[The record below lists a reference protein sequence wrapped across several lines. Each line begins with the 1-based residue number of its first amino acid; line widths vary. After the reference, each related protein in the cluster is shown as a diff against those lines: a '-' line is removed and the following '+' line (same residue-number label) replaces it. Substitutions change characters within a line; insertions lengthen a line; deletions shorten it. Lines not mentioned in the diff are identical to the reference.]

1 MTTPDQW
8 PADADSE
15 DRVRA
20 VADQLTEPR
29 GASWVADQAAV
40 DYKTAR
46 KYLDKLCGDNRLL
59 TVEREGTT
67 LYAPNPRQQFF
78 EELGELVD
86 TNTKDELTAEL
97 TAMSERIEAWQAEYA
112 VDDPDELRVTLDET
126 LSIAERRDREQAID
140 NWEYTREM
148 RRLVRHAIRL
158 YDDLQQTTATS
169 VPEQASATGGE

>member
-20 VADQLTEPR
+20 VADQLTEPKS
-29 GASWVADQAAV
+29 ASWVADQAGV

-46 KYLDKLCGDNRLL
+46 KYLDKLRGDNRLL
-59 TVEREGTT
+59 AVERDRTT

-78 EELGELVD
+78 AELSELID
-86 TNTKDELTAEL
+86 TNTKEELTAEL
-97 TAMSERIEAWQAEYA
+97 TAMSERIEAWQAEYG
-112 VDDPDELRVTLDET
+112 VDDPDELRITLDET
-126 LSIAERRDREQAID
+126 LSVAERRNREQAID

-148 RRLVRHAIRL
+148 RTLVRHAIRL
-158 YDDLQQTTATS
+158 YDDLQQATATS
-169 VPEQASATGGE
+169 LPEQASATGGE